1 LGWKWLKII
10 LGGIAA
16 VGFTYLIGLGSTWAY
31 RLMVVSLTAVIGL
44 ILFTVGA
51 LGHPF
56 ACGARIGPGFFELV
70 LERFDTSK
78 LSKLP

>member
-1 LGWKWLKII
+1 MGS
-10 LGGIAA
+10 
-16 VGFTYLIGLGSTWAY
+16 TYL
-31 RLMVVSLTAVIGL
+31 LMVVTLTAVIGL
-44 ILFTVGA
+44 VLITVGA

-56 ACGARIGPGFFELV
+56 AGGAHIGPGFFELV